1 MGGGGGGGSV
11 HEVAGGPPAINQEQ
25 LREIFEFYCNF
36 GRTAIQT
43 YQDSLDSFMFMKFAR
58 ECPDLMD
65 RRLNATGACGGARHP
80 LAPAPALLARRHA
93 PPLRATPRR
102 PTSAEVDLIFTKAKP
117 KFERRLLFMHFLD
130 ALSALAERKYPDLSP
145 IDGLRQLLAHH
156 LAPLYDMVQVE
167 MTKTGETEIP
177 LSGVYK
183 KLYDPR
189 SYTGVY
195 AERFR
200 TGDGRINGESDN
212 RPGRRFN
219 GNTNSGTN
227 EIIHD
232 ISVLMRPNLRSGTM
246 MRSRPVTSGGSP
258 RRPGGGG
265 RSVSPRRSTMR
276 SPSVDGRSV
285 ASGRR

>member
-1 MGGGGGGGSV
+1 M
-11 HEVAGGPPAINQEQ
+11 
-25 LREIFEFYCNF
+25 
-36 GRTAIQT
+36 
-43 YQDSLDSFMFMKFAR
+43 
-58 ECPDLMD
+58 
-65 RRLNATGACGGARHP
+65 
-80 LAPAPALLARRHA
+80 
-93 PPLRATPRR
+93 
-102 PTSAEVDLIFTKAKP
+102 DLIFTKAKP
-117 KFERRLLFMHFLD
+117 KFERRLLFLHFLD
-130 ALSALAERKYPDLSP
+130 ALSAMAERKYPDLSP
-145 IDGLRQLLAHH
+145 IDGLRHLLAHH
-156 LAPLYDMVQVE
+156 LAPHYDMVQVE

-232 ISVLMRPNLRSGTM
+232 ISVLMRP
-246 MRSRPVTSGGSP
+246 
-258 RRPGGGG
+258 
-265 RSVSPRRSTMR
+265 
-276 SPSVDGRSV
+276 SV
-285 ASGRR
+285 ADVGIPTPKASTK